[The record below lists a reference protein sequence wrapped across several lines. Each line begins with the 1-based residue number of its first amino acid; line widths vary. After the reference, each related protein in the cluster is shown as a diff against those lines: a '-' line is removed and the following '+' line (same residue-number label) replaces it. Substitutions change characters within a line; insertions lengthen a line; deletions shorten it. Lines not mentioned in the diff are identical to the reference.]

1 MKYKNITE
9 KILKF
14 RANDLKGVKRVFELK
29 PNEEMESDRR
39 VSFGG
44 LEKIKEVKKEKIEIK
59 KSNLKEDE

>member
-14 RANDLKGVKRVFELK
+14 RANDSKGIKKVFELK
-29 PNEEMESDRR
+29 PDEEMESDRI

-44 LEKIKEVKKEKIEIK
+44 LEQIKEKDKPKEVK
-59 KSNLKEDE
+59 